1 MLLDFHTETQ
11 GKEEHHTALVVLDIT
26 ELKELFKEG
35 LIGIVL
41 MDVEMM
47 NDVNNR
53 NKKR

>member
-11 GKEEHHTALVVLDIT
+11 GKEEHHATRGLDIT

-41 MDVEMM
+41 MNVEMM